1 MKERDTTIDQRVEV
15 DNPRHLRLTT
25 LLRDLVRREGRM
37 EAAEMLGINYK
48 TLARAIESGNL
59 TPRLS
64 DALERRVLEDEES
77 TAARQQQRIEA
88 LEQGVKA
95 LEGRMEALGEELRS
109 GFKALRSAIEM
120 KDEVPRNDDAGE
132 AVPASAPRAVE
143 EERLA
148 DRDKEGAAPR
158 IPGLRPLKWAPHRR
172 LDPLV
177 VPEEPEPD
185 DEEVYGPAWPVI
197 GEWRSL
203 RKEHPNQGKSLSWL
217 VTEERILGLE
227 LAMLEEHG
235 LTLPPE
241 EQPLRGFGRNGQIN
255 WRRTALNDTR
265 RALARRDLL
274 RWVRRAL
281 TLGLWWR

>member
-1 MKERDTTIDQRVEV
+1 MKDERRTADEGERVE
-15 DNPRHLRLTT
+15 NPRYLRLTT

-88 LEQGVKA
+88 LEQRVES
-95 LEGRMEALGEELRS
+95 LENELRGGLEELR
-109 GFKALRSAIEM
+109 AAVQQ
-120 KDEVPRNDDAGE
+120 KDQAPRDESTGEEAQVAPLPAPINKHPAAPHLPDAGPIGSE
-132 AVPASAPRAVE
+132 
-143 EERLA
+143 
-148 DRDKEGAAPR
+148 
-158 IPGLRPLKWAPHRR
+158 PGSLKWAPHRR

-185 DEEVYGPAWPVI
+185 DEEVYGLAWPFI
-197 GEWRSL
+197 EEWRRL
-203 RKEHPNQGKSLSWL
+203 RRGHPHRGRSLSWL
-217 VTEERILGLE
+217 VTEECILGLE
-227 LAMLEEHG
+227 LAMLEAHG

-241 EQPLRGFGRNGQIN
+241 VQPLRGFGRNGQIN
-255 WRRTALNDTR
+255 WRRTALYDTR
-265 RALARRDLL
+265 KALARRELL
-274 RWVRRAL
+274 RWVRRTL